1 MARYNTSL
9 ASATITGATTISSP
23 IQGAFTALTGTG
35 GYTVTLPAPVLFPG
49 SNQTFYNATN
59 GTVTISTP
67 SGIFT
72 GTGGSGLTTTSVFLG
87 NVVSVTSDGT
97 NYIVISE
104 DGSILTATTANITG
118 DVTINGG
125 SAVVNITAGTVT
137 LAPTNASNIN
147 NMAIGSTTRAS
158 GAFTTLAANNA
169 VVFTANNA
177 SSSTTTGTLVVTG
190 GIGAT
195 GNIFSGGSISA
206 TNLTGTLQTAAQPN
220 ITSTGT
226 LTTTGLTVN
235 GRQYFNGSAS
245 FYSLGSF
252 NIGGPQWVLL
262 GRFTGGTTGET
273 LNLQFYGAN
282 GYNGSFGQHSRTFI
296 QIRNGNGNPVDTNVS
311 VDYHTEGQS
320 SMVLDVRVQNVNPT
334 PVAYG
339 ATWDVYVQIN
349 GVCGNAYYI
358 PFINSAASWSHTG
371 TAGVGAPTVG
381 PTVISGTNL
390 FMMNSTSYFANNI
403 GIGTVTPTFATID
416 GYAQKG
422 IEIVGSK
429 DSGTAPVIRLR
440 ETGSGK
446 GAFEIRSNRQG
457 TTSGNYL
464 AFGEDTSTF
473 MVIRGDDDGGSTG
486 TRGYVGINTTSP
498 ETKLNIFHGAGS
510 AAGDGVIRIGGTGNY
525 PSLELG
531 IKGAYDGMITT
542 YGNDMHLYAG
552 HWRTTATA
560 SENHTMFFYTS
571 QAGSSNW
578 STPKMTLSNV
588 GNLTI
593 TGTLT
598 ESSSITLKENVNPI
612 VGALASVLQL
622 SGKIYDRIDNK
633 EKREA
638 GLIAEEV
645 YKVLPNLVH
654 LDDDG
659 KPAGVKYTKTVAYL
673 VESIKELYEEIRKL
687 KGQ

>member
-23 IQGAFTALTGTG
+23 IQGAFTAFTGTG

-104 DGSILTATTANITG
+104 DGSILTATTASISG

-252 NIGGPQWVLL
+252 NTGGPQWVLL

-296 QIRNGNGNPVDTNVS
+296 QIRNGNGNPIDTNVS

-339 ATWDVYVQIN
+339 AAWDVFVQIN

-358 PFINSAASWSHTG
+358 PFINSAATWSHTG
-371 TAGVGAPTVG
+371 TAGVTAPTVSS
-381 PTVISGTNL
+381 TVISGTNL
-390 FMMNSTSYFANNI
+390 FMMNSTSWFGSNI

-416 GYAQKG
+416 TYTQRG

-429 DSGTAPVIRLR
+429 ESGTAPVIRLR

-457 TTSGNYL
+457 ATSGNYL

-498 ETKLNIFHGAGS
+498 LYNLHVAGNTFATGITIS
-510 AAGDGVIRIGGTGNY
+510 TGGGTNVANTMNIDTNGSGMARY
-525 PSLELG
+525 YSHG
-531 IKGAYDGMITT
+531 SDASTKGAHEF
-542 YGNDMHLYAG
+542 HLA
-552 HWRTTATA
+552 
-560 SENHTMFFYTS
+560 
-571 QAGSSNW
+571 SSNG
-578 STPKMTLSNV
+578 SVDTIGMTLATN
-588 GNLTI
+588 GNLSI
-593 TGTLT
+593 SGTLT
-598 ESSSITLKENVNPI
+598 ESSSIALKENVEPI
-612 VGALASVLQL
+612 TGALDLVNKLM
-622 SGKIYDRIDNK
+622 GKIYDRRDNGTK
-633 EKREA
+633 QES

-645 YKVLPNLVH
+645 FVTAPNLVA
-654 LDDDG
+654 LDEDG
-659 KPAGVKYTKTVAYL
+659 KPVGVKYTKIIAYL
-673 VESIKELYEEIRKL
+673 IESVKELSEEIRKL

>member
-104 DGSILTATTANITG
+104 DGSILTATTASISG

-169 VVFTANNA
+169 VVFTANTA

-220 ITSTGT
+220 ITSTGS

-252 NIGGPQWVLL
+252 NTGSSQWVLL
-262 GRFTGGTTGET
+262 GRFTGGGVGET
-273 LNLQFYGAN
+273 LNLQFYGAQ
-282 GYNGSFGQHSRTFI
+282 GYNGVFGQHSRTFI
-296 QIRNGNGNPVDTNVS
+296 QIRTGNMNPVDTNIS

-320 SMVLDVRVQNVNPT
+320 TMVLDVRVQNVDGI
-334 PVAYG
+334 AYG
-339 ATWDVYVQIN
+339 AVWDVYVQIN
-349 GVCGNAYYI
+349 NVCGNAYYI

-390 FMMNSTSYFANNI
+390 FMMNSTSWFGNNV
-403 GIGTVTPTFATID
+403 GIGTISPLAKLDITQPNNTEGDSALRV
-416 GYAQKG
+416 YANNRTQYTG
-422 IEIVGSK
+422 LSFNSLTSTYYLRIQALSSNYIALETN
-429 DSGTAPVIRLR
+429 GTERLR
-440 ETGSGK
+440 VNSG
-446 GAFEIRSNRQG
+446 GDIVFGGGQSGVNRQFTING
-457 TTSGNYL
+457 AINKASRIIFQESGVDRWL
-464 AFGEDTSTF
+464 IG
-473 MVIRGDDDGGSTG
+473 
-486 TRGYVGINTTSP
+486 
-498 ETKLNIFHGAGS
+498 HGA
-510 AAGDGVIRIGGTGNY
+510 
-525 PSLELG
+525 
-531 IKGAYDGMITT
+531 
-542 YGNDMHLYAG
+542 
-552 HWRTTATA
+552 A
-560 SENHTMFFYTS
+560 SENANFEIYSANGNNFIFTRAGNFTIPGTFTATS
-571 QAGSSNW
+571 LVE
-578 STPKMTLSNV
+578 T
-588 GNLTI
+588 
-593 TGTLT
+593 
-598 ESSSITLKENVNPI
+598 SSITLKENVEPI
-612 VGALASVLQL
+612 VGALDLVNKLM
-622 SGKIYDRIDNK
+622 GKIYDRRDNGTK
-633 EKREA
+633 QES

-645 YKVLPNLVH
+645 FATAPNLVA
-654 LDDDG
+654 LDEDG
-659 KPAGVKYTKTVAYL
+659 KPVGVKYTKIIAYL
-673 VESIKELYEEIRKL
+673 IESVKELSEEIRKL

>member
-9 ASATITGATTISSP
+9 ANATIGGTTTIASP
-23 IQGAFTALTGTG
+23 IQGAFTAFTGTAP
-35 GYTVTLPAPVLFPG
+35 YTVTLPAPSAFPG

-59 GTVTISTP
+59 GTVTLTTP
-67 SGIFT
+67 AGIFT
-72 GTGGSGLTTTSVFLG
+72 GTGGSGLTTTSVFTG

-97 NYIVISE
+97 NYVVISE
-104 DGSILTATTANITG
+104 DGSILTATTGSFSSNVDINGTLTVQSSG
-118 DVTINGG
+118 SVNFIPSIQGTINN
-125 SAVVNITAGTVT
+125 V
-137 LAPTNASNIN
+137 
-147 NMAIGSTTRAS
+147 AIGSSTRAS
-158 GAFTTLAANNA
+158 GAFTTLAANNS
-169 VVFTANNA
+169 VSFTANTA
-177 SSSTTTGTLVVTG
+177 SSTTTTGTLIVTG
-190 GIGAT
+190 GIGV
-195 GNIFSGGSISA
+195 SGQVTA
-206 TNLTGTLQTAAQPN
+206 NTLTGTLQTAAQPN

-252 NIGGPQWVLL
+252 NTGSAQWVLL

-320 SMVLDVRVQNVNPT
+320 SMILDVRVQNVNPV

-339 ATWDVYVQIN
+339 AAWDVYVQIN

-371 TAGVGAPTVG
+371 TAGVAAPTVSS
-381 PTVISGTNL
+381 TVISGTNL
-390 FMMNSTSYFANNI
+390 FMMNSTSWFGGNI
-403 GIGTVTPTFATID
+403 GLATTTPTFATID

-422 IEIVGSK
+422 IEIVGTK
-429 DSGTAPVIRLR
+429 ENGTAPVIRLR

-457 TTSGNYL
+457 VTSGNYL

-473 MVIRGDDDGGSTG
+473 MVIRGDDDGGGTG

-598 ESSSITLKENVNPI
+598 ESSSITLKENIEPI
-612 VGALASVLQL
+612 TGALASILKL
-622 SGKIYDRIDNK
+622 DGKIYDRIDNK
-633 EKREA
+633 EKGEA
-638 GLIAEEV
+638 GLIAEQV
-645 YKVLPNLVH
+645 FKVLPNLVH
-654 LDDDG
+654 VDDDG
-659 KPAGVKYTKTVAYL
+659 KPVGVKYTKTVAYL
-673 VESIKELYEEIRKL
+673 VESIKELYEEIKQL
-687 KGQ
+687 KGK

>member
-9 ASATITGATTISSP
+9 ASATIAGATTISSP

-104 DGSILTATTANITG
+104 DGSILTATTG
-118 DVTINGG
+118 SFSSDVGISGTLTIGSSGGLTVAPSVQGTINNVSVG
-125 SAVVNITAGTVT
+125 A
-137 LAPTNASNIN
+137 
-147 NMAIGSTTRAS
+147 TTRAS
-158 GAFTTLAANNA
+158 GAFTTLAANNS
-169 VVFTANNA
+169 VVFTANTA
-177 SSSTTTGTLVVTG
+177 STTTTNGTLVVTG
-190 GIGAT
+190 GIGV
-195 GNIFSGGSISA
+195 SGQVTA
-206 TNLTGTLQTAAQPN
+206 NTLTGTLQTAAQPN

-252 NIGGPQWVLL
+252 NTGGPQWVLL

-282 GYNGSFGQHSRTFI
+282 GYNGTFGQHSRTFI

-339 ATWDVYVQIN
+339 ATWDVFVQIN

-358 PFINSAASWSHTG
+358 PFINSAATWSHTG
-371 TAGVGAPTVG
+371 TAGVSAPTVSS
-381 PTVISGTNL
+381 TVISGTNL
-390 FMMNSTSYFANNI
+390 FMMNSTSWFGGNI
-403 GIGTVTPTFATID
+403 GVGTVTPTLATID
-416 GYAQKG
+416 GYTQKG
-422 IEIVGSK
+422 IEIVGTK
-429 DSGTAPVIRLR
+429 ENGTAPAIRLR

-457 TTSGNYL
+457 VTSGNYL

-473 MVIRGDDDGGSTG
+473 MVIRGDDDGGGTG

-560 SENHTMFFYTS
+560 SENHSMFFYTS
-571 QAGSSNW
+571 QASSTNW